1 MIIPSI
7 FGYFRCIK
15 AYVSKLTPISGIT
28 KFSNI
33 FSFIRKAIRNFPF
46 FDEMM
51 KYVWIDKN

>member
-46 FDEMM
+46 FNDE
-51 KYVWIDKN
+51 ICLD